1 MLSTV
6 GAATTMNGRHYAP
19 GSNPSIFPPY
29 ASQQDPNDADF
40 FRSHIRDL
48 SGSRGRGPAPADMN
62 TFNMQPQSAS
72 NLRSPRSQSSVGAA
86 RSPAVPN
93 AALERRPS
101 ASQAHHR
108 QASKAHGYQQSR
120 NAIFLASPTT
130 SPLSPDTPGS
140 AASNIGLPDLSS
152 LSTLRRGASLRHPSE
167 VSGSTIDGSNHMSP
181 KSTLVEEHEN
191 GQANHSAS
199 TLKRIDRIQSSKARR
214 GHSHHRSQSKSQQ
227 EQRSVGEYALHHLFQ
242 RVCSPCHWKKN
253 H

>member
-1 MLSTV
+1 
-6 GAATTMNGRHYAP
+6 MNGRHYAP
-19 GSNPSIFPPY
+19 GSNSSIFSPY

-40 FRSHIRDL
+40 SRSHIRDF

-72 NLRSPRSQSSVGAA
+72 SVKSPRSQSSVGAV

-101 ASQAHHR
+101 ASQGHHR

-140 AASNIGLPDLSS
+140 AVSNIGIPDLSS
-152 LSTLRRGASLRHPSE
+152 LSTLRRGASLRHPSD
-167 VSGSTIDGSNHMSP
+167 SPGSIMDGSNHMSP
-181 KSTLVEEHEN
+181 NSTLVEEHEI
-191 GQANHSAS
+191 GQANHSTS
-199 TLKRIDRIQSSKARR
+199 TQKRTDRTQSSKARR
-214 GHSHHRSQSKSQQ
+214 GHSHHRSQSKPQQ

-242 RVCSPCHWKKN
+242 RVCTLSSWKKN
-253 H
+253 F